1 MYIYTYYIHPYIYVE
16 IHTYMYVYIYIYIYI
31 DGNTNYLLFWPVLPQ
46 RNLTSSFVHSLYLH

>member
-16 IHTYMYVYIYIYIYI
+16 IHTYMYVYIYIYI